1 MLSADEAGQLDRL
14 AIAAGTAAPAAGRK
28 VINAR
33 GHSLEFHDYRG
44 YQPGDD
50 PRSIDWTVHA
60 RLRQLVVRIFR
71 ADGHVPVHLLVDTS
85 ASMRAGHPA
94 KLAATVKAAAALAY
108 IAVRRRDPVSL
119 AMFSDTI
126 GTHVAPGSG
135 RPQLFRIF
143 DALTSVEARG
153 PSSLDR
159 ALTMYGAAVRGP
171 GLAIVMS
178 DFFDAHLTLDGV
190 RYLLSRG
197 LRVALVQVLANDE
210 LDPRIE
216 DDVEIVDLEDA
227 SAPPVV
233 VTRGALEA
241 YHAHMR
247 RASADL
253 HTFAASRSLPF
264 IRLVSSCGFG
274 EIVSGCSGAGLVE
287 RHG

>member
-14 AIAAGTAAPAAGRK
+14 AIAAGTAAPAAGPK
-28 VINAR
+28 IIKAR
-33 GHSLEFHDYRG
+33 GQSVEFHDFRG

-71 ADGHVPVHLLVDTS
+71 AEGHVPVHLLVDTS
-85 ASMRAGHPA
+85 ASMGAGIPS
-94 KLAATVKAAAALAY
+94 KLAATAKAAAALAY
-108 IAVRRRDPVSL
+108 IAVRRRDPVGL
-119 AMFSDTI
+119 ATFDNAI
-126 GTHVAPGSG
+126 DAHIAPSG
-135 RPQLFRIF
+135 GRTQLFRIF
-143 DALTSVEARG
+143 DALKTVEARG

-159 ALTMYGAAVRGP
+159 ALTRYGAAVRGP
-171 GLAIVMS
+171 GLAVVMS
-178 DFFDAHLTLDGV
+178 DFFDTGLTLDGV

-197 LRVALVQVLANDE
+197 LRVALVQILANEE
-210 LDPRIE
+210 LDPHID
-216 DDVEIVDLEDA
+216 DDVEIVDLEDT
-227 SAPPVV
+227 SAPPIL

-253 HTFAASRSLPF
+253 HAFAASRSLPF
-264 IRLVSSCGFG
+264 VRLVSSGGFG
-274 EIVSGCSGAGLVE
+274 ALVTECSDAGLVE